1 MAETTETARRDQLAA
16 EHQHLMTQ
24 LSAIGRAPKDVVSG
38 SPADRE
44 GGELDFDEGF
54 ADSGQV
60 TAERGEV
67 DALATSLLET
77 LHDVDDALAKIEGDT
92 YGPCESCGQ
101 QIAEGRLEAMPS
113 ARFCMACAS
122 APR

>member
-1 MAETTETARRDQLAA
+1 MAERTETARRAQLD
-16 EHQHLMTQ
+16 EERGHLMTQ

-67 DALATSLLET
+67 DALAGNLLEA
-77 LHDVDDALAKIEGDT
+77 LRDVDDAIAKLERGD
-92 YGPCESCGQ
+92 YGTCESCGRP
-101 QIAEGRLEAMPS
+101 IADSRLEAMPS
-113 ARFCMACAS
+113 ARLCISCAS
-122 APR
+122 AR